1 MKNTIDVA
9 LDKLLVHCVSQNFK
23 GWDPYDGLNSWI
35 IQKTFLG
42 KSRIFRLAWIQLF
55 KRSPVNLRNI
65 FGIKKEYNP
74 KGLALFLIG
83 HCNLYSKTTQS
94 QYLDKIEFLSSKLL
108 ELQSFGFSGAC
119 WGYNFDWQARA
130 FYQPKFTPTVVATSF
145 VVEALLQAYDITQNQ
160 KLLQTAL
167 SASKF
172 ILQDLNKTYDSNK
185 NYTLS
190 YSPIDY
196 TQVFNAGLLGAKTLC
211 LIYRY
216 NNDKT
221 LIKEAKKIVEYL
233 CSKQNSDGSWAYGT
247 LHHHQWIDSFHT
259 GYNIECIYFYQSISK
274 DYSYQTH
281 IELGLDY
288 YLNNFFRKDGRAKY
302 YNNKTYPIDIHAPAQ
317 LVVTLAKMNFLK
329 HKQKFVEKILNW
341 TIENMQSKQGYFYYQ
356 KRRFVS
362 SKIPYMRWAQSWM
375 FYALSYYESET
386 Q

>member
-1 MKNTIDVA
+1 MKNIIDFA
-9 LDKLLVHCVSQNFK
+9 FDKLLVHCVGQNFK

-42 KSRIFRLAWIQLF
+42 KSRAFRLLWIQLF
-55 KRSPVNLRNI
+55 KRNPINLRSI

-83 HCNLYSKTTQS
+83 YCNLYSKNS
-94 QYLDKIEFLSSKLL
+94 KIKYLDKIEFLSSKLL
-108 ELQSFGFSGAC
+108 ELQSTGFSGAC
-119 WGYNFDWQARA
+119 WGYNFDWQSRA

-145 VVEALLQAYDITQNQ
+145 VVEALLKAYEITQNE
-160 KLLQTAL
+160 KLLSTAL

-172 ILQDLNKTYDSNK
+172 ILNDLNRTYDSNK

-190 YSPIDY
+190 YSPLDY
-196 TQVFNAGLLGAKTLC
+196 TQVFNAGLLGAKALS
-211 LIYRY
+211 LIYKH

-221 LIKEAKKIVEYL
+221 IIKEAKKIISYI

-274 DYSYQTH
+274 DYSYQDH

-288 YLNNFFRKDGRAKY
+288 YLNHFFRKDGRSKY

-329 HKQKFVEKILNW
+329 QRQKFVENILKW
-341 TIENMQSKQGYFYYQ
+341 TIVNMQSRRGYFYYQ
-356 KRRFVS
+356 KRRVVS

-375 FYALSYYESET
+375 FYAISYYQLEAK
-386 Q
+386 